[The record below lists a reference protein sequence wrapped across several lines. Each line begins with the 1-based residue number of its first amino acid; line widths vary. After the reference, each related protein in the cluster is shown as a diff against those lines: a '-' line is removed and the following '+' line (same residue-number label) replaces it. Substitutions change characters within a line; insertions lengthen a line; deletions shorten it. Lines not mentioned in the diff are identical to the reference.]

1 MVDFSVPTSSIEHL
15 DTPCLLLDQRRM
27 EHNVARLRQRLASL
41 GVPLRPHLKTAKSI
55 DVARRVMHGPTG
67 PAMVSTLKEAEAF
80 ADYGLRDLLYAV
92 GITPSKLDRVAAIRA
107 RGIDLSVIVDNPTA
121 ARAVAEKARA
131 TRDRIPVLIEID
143 SDGHR
148 CGVLPSEERLLVEI
162 GRALHEG
169 GAELRGITTHAGESY
184 ACRSIAALEA
194 IAEQERSAA
203 VQCAIVLRDAGLP
216 SPVVSVGSTPTAHF
230 SRDLSGIT
238 EVHAGVFMFFD
249 LVMAGLGVC
258 TTDEIALS
266 VLATVIGHRPEKE
279 AIFVDAGWMALS
291 RDRGTADHA
300 LDQGYGLVCDL
311 DGRPYPDL
319 LMVAA
324 NQEHGQLGIRP
335 GSDAPLPDL
344 QIGDLVRILP
354 NHACATGAQYDRY
367 HVLADD
373 SRSVRAVWPR
383 FRGW

>member
-1 MVDFSVPTSSIEHL
+1 
-15 DTPCLLLDQRRM
+15 M
-27 EHNVARLRQRLASL
+27 EHNVARLRQRLAGL

-55 DVARRVMHGPTG
+55 DVARRVIEGATG

-80 ADYGLRDLLYAV
+80 ADEGLRDLLYAV

-107 RGIDLSVIVDNPTA
+107 RGVDLSVIVDNPIA

-148 CGVLPSEERLLVEI
+148 CGVLPTEERLLAEI
-162 GRALHEG
+162 GRILHEG

-184 ACRSIAALEA
+184 GCRGIAALEA

-203 VQCAIVLRDAGLP
+203 VRCATVLRDAGLP
-216 SPVVSVGSTPTAHF
+216 SPVVSVGSTPTAHVA
-230 SRDLSGIT
+230 RDLSGIT

-249 LVMAGLGVC
+249 LVMAGVGVC
-258 TTDEIALS
+258 TTDDIALS
-266 VLATVIGHRPEKE
+266 VLTTVIGHRPEKE

-291 RDRGTADHA
+291 RDRGTANQA
-300 LDQGYGLVCDL
+300 LDQGYGLICDL
-311 DGRPYPDL
+311 DGRPYPHL

-324 NQEHGQLGIRP
+324 TQEHGQLGIRP
-335 GSDAPLPDL
+335 GSGAPLPDL
-344 QIGDLVRILP
+344 RIGDRVRILP
-354 NHACATGAQYDRY
+354 NHACATGAQHDRY

-373 SRSVRAVWPR
+373 SRCVRDVWPR

>member
-1 MVDFSVPTSSIEHL
+1 MLVSSLEHL

-27 EHNVARLRQRLASL
+27 EHNVARLRQRLATL

-55 DVARRVMHGPTG
+55 DVARRVIDGPTG

-80 ADYGLRDLLYAV
+80 ADDGVRDLLYAV

-107 RGIDLSVIVDNPTA
+107 RGVDLSVIVDNPIA

-131 TRDRIPVLIEID
+131 TGDRIPVLIEID

-162 GRALHEG
+162 GRILHEG

-194 IAEQERSAA
+194 IAEQERSAG
-203 VQCAIVLRDAGLP
+203 VRCATVLRDGGLP
-216 SPVVSVGSTPTAHF
+216 SPVVSVGSTPTVHF
-230 SRDLSGIT
+230 ARDLSGIT

-258 TTDEIALS
+258 RTDDIALS

-279 AIFVDAGWMALS
+279 AIFVDAGWMAVS
-291 RDRGTADHA
+291 RDRGTANQA
-300 LDQGYGLVCDL
+300 LDQGYGLICDL
-311 DGRPYPDL
+311 DGRPYSDL

-324 NQEHGQLGIRP
+324 SQEHGQLGIRP
-335 GSDAPLPDL
+335 GSDARLPDL
-344 QIGDLVRILP
+344 RIGDRVRILP
-354 NHACATGAQYDRY
+354 NHACATGSQHDRY

-373 SRSVRAVWPR
+373 SRCVREVWPR
-383 FRGW
+383 FGGW